1 MGTYWSWSLLRKG
14 RSCYTLDKEWN
25 TRKEKKLFVSSRIYR
40 WAAWKAF
47 SGRQKEKKKTRPW
60 PIPHFHGHQ
69 TLPMW
74 ILRVRR
80 EPVIIRSKKTRWV
93 VLTSKQQLA
102 QSAEFRLPQGKTL
115 LVLLSLQDTREPSQL
130 PSSRQRER
138 VERFQTKA
146 RSTGNILSWTVFIN
160 PPEAG
165 RHSHRMGFMV
175 MTMSSS
181 FRRISSFMSSTFSRT
196 CNHRRF
202 LSYNG

>member
-1 MGTYWSWSLLRKG
+1 MKGLFRQAKNKEHDPGLFPISMGTKPCHCEYS
-14 RSCYTLDKEWN
+14 
-25 TRKEKKLFVSSRIYR
+25 
-40 WAAWKAF
+40 
-47 SGRQKEKKKTRPW
+47 
-60 PIPHFHGHQ
+60 
-69 TLPMW
+69 
-74 ILRVRR
+74 RVRR
-80 EPVIIRSKKTRWV
+80 EPVIIRSKKNKV
-93 VLTSKQQLA
+93 SCAQVQSKEQLA
-102 QSAEFRLPQGKTL
+102 QSTELRSPQGKTL

-138 VERFQTKA
+138 VGRFQTKA

-181 FRRISSFMSSTFSRT
+181 FRRMSSFMSSTFSRT